1 MVLPDLV
8 NILGM
13 QADVRA
19 RLGEVQ
25 CCIAAAKRKIEESE
39 AYIQAVL
46 QVNRSGYWPESAG
59 VLCCVL
65 RWHLCLAPVAIHVLL
80 VTAVLGGS
88 EMAISCHCSSASP
101 YTISTAGCPFPV
113 AVSWHT
119 VFDMS
124 IV

>member
-25 CCIAAAKRKIEESE
+25 CGIAAAKRKIEESE

-46 QVNRSGYWPESAG
+46 QVKHSVIA
-59 VLCCVL
+59 
-65 RWHLCLAPVAIHVLL
+65 
-80 VTAVLGGS
+80 
-88 EMAISCHCSSASP
+88 
-101 YTISTAGCPFPV
+101 
-113 AVSWHT
+113 
-119 VFDMS
+119 
-124 IV
+124 